1 LHVNAG
7 GPGLFVHFLDP
18 SALINVGSNIHT
30 SNEGVLKFEA
40 DVIKAGH
47 TGEEEALVL
56 ASFKIQI
63 PSLFGSNSQNKE
75 ATKDTRE
82 LPGVPNFEHWDSG
95 DGYTGA
101 KYMMLNAKE
110 KSRARMTSTSANL
123 TGLVLLVSSTMITN
137 SSNFWVV
144 IATWVTQLY
153 RDLVGCG
160 GHPAD
165 TWKLMCQSLQKI
177 FQELYNA
184 REAGRGRIDLGDK
197 PAAMVWGCLQGY
209 RRVMKFLEHSI
220 GQDPVLFHILNK
232 HLQDNAAMK

>member
-1 LHVNAG
+1 
-7 GPGLFVHFLDP
+7 
-18 SALINVGSNIHT
+18 
-30 SNEGVLKFEA
+30 
-40 DVIKAGH
+40 
-47 TGEEEALVL
+47 
-56 ASFKIQI
+56 
-63 PSLFGSNSQNKE
+63 
-75 ATKDTRE
+75 
-82 LPGVPNFEHWDSG
+82 
-95 DGYTGA
+95 
-101 KYMMLNAKE
+101 MMLNAKE
-110 KSRARMTSTSANL
+110 KSRARMTSSTSANP

-232 HLQDNAAMK
+232 HLQDKAAIRQLRKWTNWWRRWMMTGGKLIILSRVSRKPMNQARRRESEQDL